1 MQRREFITLLGGGA
15 AAASVA
21 WPLTAR
27 GQQSKLPVIGFL
39 SAREPPVCRSYLP
52 SDIASGFCQ
61 GLNDAGFVEG
71 RNVAIEYRWAGEHY
85 GRLPALA
92 AELVQQHVSVIAALG
107 SVQVAA
113 VAKAATSTIPI
124 VFLIGSDPV
133 EVGLVGSLNRP
144 GGNLTGYAYLN
155 VEVAAKRLELLHKI
169 VPAAKSIALLV
180 NPDNP
185 AETDI
190 QARELQ
196 AAVQVLGLR
205 LRILNVMSPSEIEA
219 AFASIRSEGIDALQ
233 IGVDSM
239 YYRHHPQ
246 LIGLAARY
254 AVPTVYPWRE
264 FTVAG
269 GLMNYGA
276 LIRDAFRQV
285 GVYTGQILKRRK
297 ARRNA
302 GAAADQIGLRPQ
314 PQDRQSA
321 RARRAGDATRAC
333 R

>member
-1 MQRREFITLLGGGA
+1 MLNE
-15 AAASVA
+15 
-21 WPLTAR
+21 
-27 GQQSKLPVIGFL
+27 
-39 SAREPPVCRSYLP
+39 
-52 SDIASGFCQ
+52 ASGFYQ

-85 GRLPALA
+85 ERLPALA
-92 AELVQQHVSVIAALG
+92 AELVQQHVSVIAAPG
-107 SVQVAA
+107 SVALAA

-124 VFLIGSDPV
+124 VFMIGSDPV
-133 EVGLVGSLNRP
+133 EAGLVTSLNRP

-155 VEVAAKRLELLHKI
+155 VEVAAKRLEFLHKL

-190 QARELQ
+190 QVRELQ

-205 LRILNVMSPSEIEA
+205 LRILNVRSLSDIEA
-219 AFASIRSEGIDALQ
+219 AYATIRSEGVDGLQ
-233 IGVDSM
+233 ISVDGLFGR
-239 YYRHHPQ
+239 YRPQ

-254 AVPTVYPWRE
+254 AVPTIYPWRE

-269 GLMNYGA
+269 GLMNYGS

-285 GVYTGQILKRRK
+285 GVYTGRILKGEKPAEMPVERPTK
-297 ARRNA
+297 LVFVLNLTTAKTLGIEVPPMLLA
-302 GAAADQIGLRPQ
+302 LADEVIE
-314 PQDRQSA
+314 
-321 RARRAGDATRAC
+321 
-333 R
+333 

>member
-1 MQRREFITLLGGGA
+1 MQRRKFITLLGGGVA
-15 AAASVA
+15 GASVG

-27 GQQSKLPVIGFL
+27 GQRPKLPVIGYL
-39 SAREPPVCRSYLP
+39 SALGRPADS
-52 SDIASGFCQ
+52 SIASGFYQ

-71 RNVAIEYRWAGEHY
+71 RNVAIEYRWADEHY
-85 GRLPALA
+85 ERLPALA
-92 AELVQQHVSVIAALG
+92 AELVQQHVSVIAAPG
-107 SVQVAA
+107 SVAQAA

-124 VFLIGSDPV
+124 VFMIGSDPV
-133 EVGLVGSLNRP
+133 EVGLVRSLNRP

-180 NPDNP
+180 NPNNP

-190 QARELQ
+190 QVRELQ

-205 LRILNVMSPSEIEA
+205 LRILNVRSLGDIEA
-219 AFASIRSEGIDALQ
+219 AFATIRSEGIDGVQ
-233 IGVDSM
+233 IGVDGLF
-239 YYRHHPQ
+239 YRYHPQ

-276 LIRDAFRQV
+276 LIQDAFRQA
-285 GVYTGQILKRRK
+285 GVDTGRILKGEKPAEMPVERPTKLGFVLNLKTAK
-297 ARRNA
+297 AL
-302 GAAADQIGLRPQ
+302 GLDVP
-314 PQDRQSA
+314 PNLLALTDEVIE
-321 RARRAGDATRAC
+321 
-333 R
+333 